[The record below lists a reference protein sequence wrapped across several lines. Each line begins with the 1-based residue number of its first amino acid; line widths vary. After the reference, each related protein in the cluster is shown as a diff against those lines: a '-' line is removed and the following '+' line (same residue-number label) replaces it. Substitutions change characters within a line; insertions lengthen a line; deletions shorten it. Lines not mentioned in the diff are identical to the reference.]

1 MIWKSD
7 MVLGVGSNL
16 AVVIAALLLEAMSPV
31 LAAALLELRTAS
43 PALKAASPALEA
55 APPALE
61 VALRAALKAALEE
74 AS

>member
-1 MIWKSD
+1 M
-7 MVLGVGSNL
+7 GSNL
-16 AVVIAALLLEAMSPV
+16 AVLIAALLLEAMSPV

-55 APPALE
+55 ALGVASE
-61 VALRAALKAALEE
+61 VALEE